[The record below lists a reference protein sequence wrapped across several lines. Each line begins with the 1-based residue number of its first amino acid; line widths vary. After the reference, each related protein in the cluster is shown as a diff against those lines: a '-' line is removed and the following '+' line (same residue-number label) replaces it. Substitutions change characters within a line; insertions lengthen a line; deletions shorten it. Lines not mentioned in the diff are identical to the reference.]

1 MKGGFHIESRRGKS
15 LELLIPVGAE
25 VQWVEPHHP
34 FFMRDQLSIT
44 FQFHYISDPCP
55 TVCGNKIRVLGA

>member
-1 MKGGFHIESRRGKS
+1 MKGGFDIESWRGKS

-25 VQWVEPHHP
+25 GLWAEPHHP

-44 FQFHYISDPCP
+44 FQFHYISDPSP
-55 TVCGNKIRVLGA
+55 TVCGNKIRVLRA